1 MPQLNFPVDEDL
13 RAELEAFAKANSL
26 SLAAAARFLLH
37 RGLDAV
43 RDSGGRD
50 DR

>member
-1 MPQLNFPVDEDL
+1 MPQLNFPVDDEL
-13 RAELEAFAKANSL
+13 RDEIEAFAKANSL

-43 RDSGGRD
+43 GQD
-50 DR
+50 DG

>member
-1 MPQLNFPVDEDL
+1 MPQLNFPVDDEL

-43 RDSGGRD
+43 NQKDGGQAG
-50 DR
+50 